1 MKLNLKSLA
10 LSTLLLGS
18 ASAFAQLT
26 VEDNV
31 NERTNGLNDGQTAL
45 TYNFPAETEYK
56 LLQEGKNVLLQGSGV
71 KADLGV
77 LVPGEYWM
85 QYERE
90 DGKIILDKFE
100 VKR

>member
-1 MKLNLKSLA
+1 MKLKSLA
-10 LSTLLLGS
+10 LSALLIGS
-18 ASAFAQLT
+18 TSAFAQLT

-45 TYNFPAETEYK
+45 TYNFPAETGYK
-56 LLQEGKNVLLQGSGV
+56 LLQEGKKVLMQGSGSKV
-71 KADLGV
+71 DLGV

-90 DGKIILDKFE
+90 DGKIILDKFV